1 MKKSFILLPFL
12 ALLLLTSCGD
22 EPIYE
27 GGTNYTTTVLTN
39 TESAPTE
46 TTTIPENTESNTSS
60 TTTTSNTPISNGG
73 EYDDGKDWEPV
84 TVTIAG
90 GGK

>member
-12 ALLLLTSCGD
+12 AVIFLTSCGD

-27 GGTNYTTTVLTN
+27 GGTSYTTTVLTN
-39 TESAPTE
+39 TESVPTE
-46 TTTIPENTESNTSS
+46 TTTVPENTESNTSS